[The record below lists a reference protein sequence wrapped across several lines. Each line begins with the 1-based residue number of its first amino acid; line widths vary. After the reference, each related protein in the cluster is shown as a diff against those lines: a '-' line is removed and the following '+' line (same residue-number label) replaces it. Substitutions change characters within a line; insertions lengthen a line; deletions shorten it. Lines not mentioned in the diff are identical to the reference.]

1 MNALARSLL
10 TALLPAS
17 LLLFGLP
24 NPASAQAP
32 YPDRQIHMIIPL
44 AVGSAVDSAAR
55 VLAKSMADDLGQSI
69 YLENVP
75 GSAGLIGAERVAK
88 ASADG
93 YTLGAFNDSVLTMVP
108 NIHKTKWDPLTDF
121 VPVSLVGTIEW
132 GLVVAAN
139 SPYRTVDDFIKAA
152 KARPKA
158 LNYGSGGS
166 GSPQHLAMVMFAN
179 QAGIEVT
186 HVPYKGATPAAIAVA
201 SGEVEAAFQGLG
213 TVVPL
218 IASGRLRLLAVSTE
232 KRLSQYPEVPTVAQA
247 ALPDFFFNSWFALV
261 APKGTSDQV
270 VERLYASVSTA
281 LKDPDISKKLEAQG
295 MTLRGT
301 TPTEFSAALKDQ
313 YSRYQRIIQT
323 NQIRGE

>member
-17 LLLFGLP
+17 LLLLGLP
-24 NPASAQAP
+24 GPASAQAP

-44 AVGSAVDSAAR
+44 AIGSAVDSAAR

-232 KRLSQYPEVPTVAQA
+232 KRLSQYPDVPTVAQA

>member
-1 MNALARSLL
+1 M
-10 TALLPAS
+10 
-17 LLLFGLP
+17 
-24 NPASAQAP
+24 
-32 YPDRQIHMIIPL
+32 
-44 AVGSAVDSAAR
+44 
-55 VLAKSMADDLGQSI
+55 
-69 YLENVP
+69 
-75 GSAGLIGAERVAK
+75 
-88 ASADG
+88 
-93 YTLGAFNDSVLTMVP
+93 
-108 NIHKTKWDPLTDF
+108 
-121 VPVSLVGTIEW
+121 
-132 GLVVAAN
+132 
-139 SPYRTVDDFIKAA
+139 
-152 KARPKA
+152 
-158 LNYGSGGS
+158 
-166 GSPQHLAMVMFAN
+166 
-179 QAGIEVT
+179 
-186 HVPYKGATPAAIAVA
+186 
-201 SGEVEAAFQGLG
+201 EAAFQGLG

-232 KRLSQYPEVPTVAQA
+232 KRLSQYPDVPTVAQA

>member
-1 MNALARSLL
+1 MNSLARSLL

-17 LLLFGLP
+17 LLLLGLP
-24 NPASAQAP
+24 GPASAQAP

-44 AVGSAVDSAAR
+44 AIGSAVDSAAR

-232 KRLSQYPEVPTVAQA
+232 KRLSQYPDVPTVAQA

>member
-10 TALLPAS
+10 TALLPTT
-17 LLLFGLP
+17 LLLLGQP
-24 NPASAQAP
+24 NLASAQTS

-55 VLAKSMADDLGQSI
+55 VLAKSMSDDLGQSI

-108 NIHKTKWDPLTDF
+108 NIQKTKWDPLTDF

-139 SPYRTVDDFIKAA
+139 SPYRTVNDFIKAA

-232 KRLSQYPEVPTVAQA
+232 KRLPQYPDVPTVAQA

-270 VERLYASVSTA
+270 VERLYTSVSTA
-281 LKDPDISKKLEAQG
+281 LKDPGISQKLEAQG

-301 TPTEFSAALKDQ
+301 TPSEFGAALKDQ

-323 NQIRGE
+323 NHIRGE